1 MSKIKNKKRTRI
13 IWRTVLSVLLIIAVG
28 ANIALY
34 HFSDVISAYFSTID
48 MDSKE
53 AVAAREKSTDIVEQI
68 ADEGIVLLKN
78 DDHVLPLKT
87 SKEKSVRSMFL
98 VGVLQIQSMAGR
110 VPVQRMLPQQ
120 LPQSKDWNLLVL
132 K

>member
-1 MSKIKNKKRTRI
+1 MSKTKNKKRSRI
-13 IWRTVLSVLLIIAVG
+13 IWRSVLSVLLVIAIG

-53 AVAAREKSTDIVEQI
+53 AVAARETSTKLVEKI

-78 DDHVLPLKT
+78 DDNTLPLKT
-87 SKEKSVRSMFL
+87 SQEKR
-98 VGVLQIQSMAGR
+98 R
-110 VPVQRMLPQQ
+110 R
-120 LPQSKDWNLLVL
+120 
-132 K
+132 